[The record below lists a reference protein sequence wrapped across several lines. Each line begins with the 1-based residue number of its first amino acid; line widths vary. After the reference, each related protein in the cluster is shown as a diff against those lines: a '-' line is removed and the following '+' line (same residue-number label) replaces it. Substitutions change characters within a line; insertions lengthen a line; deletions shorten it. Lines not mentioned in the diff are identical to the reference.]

1 MVEPPQPAVAC
12 QQLPRKPPQG
22 KEKPGMFIWKQGTRQ
37 AFGQISVDR
46 RGGVNRSKDK
56 THQRNKS
63 QVAKSKNLK
72 KALPSAEAHDC
83 LHSELDSQ
91 QRIGQQQLNA
101 RTNVNGDAGLYVIS
115 PERAKVWFGSVNI
128 YRQL

>member
-1 MVEPPQPAVAC
+1 MSIAA
-12 QQLPRKPPQG
+12 KI
-22 KEKPGMFIWKQGTRQ
+22 KHINGTN
-37 AFGQISVDR
+37 R
-46 RGGVNRSKDK
+46 RW
-56 THQRNKS
+56 QS
-63 QVAKSKNLK
+63 QKK

-101 RTNVNGDAGLYVIS
+101 RTNVNADAGLYFIS
-115 PERAKVWFGSVNI
+115 PERAKVWFGFVDI

>member
-1 MVEPPQPAVAC
+1 MSIAA
-12 QQLPRKPPQG
+12 KI
-22 KEKPGMFIWKQGTRQ
+22 KHINGTN
-37 AFGQISVDR
+37 R
-46 RGGVNRSKDK
+46 RW
-56 THQRNKS
+56 QS
-63 QVAKSKNLK
+63 QKK

-115 PERAKVWFGSVNI
+115 PERAKVWFGSVDI

>member
-1 MVEPPQPAVAC
+1 MSITA
-12 QQLPRKPPQG
+12 KH
-22 KEKPGMFIWKQGTRQ
+22 INGTNHRWQ
-37 AFGQISVDR
+37 SP
-46 RGGVNRSKDK
+46 
-56 THQRNKS
+56 
-63 QVAKSKNLK
+63 KNLK

-115 PERAKVWFGSVNI
+115 PERAKVWFGSVNL